1 MQKMPRT
8 TTSFAAAL
16 ALFLTLVHSLVAGLI
31 TAIGILAAPA
41 FAREVLYRQC
51 DIYQDLIVTDKSTGE
66 VFKDVLDLPTIYKI
80 DMEKQ
85 EVTEIIRAHSATSQF
100 ELQGRALHIMQDF
113 GDSYLC
119 S

>member
-1 MQKMPRT
+1 MPRT
-8 TTSFAAAL
+8 TTAFATVL
-16 ALFLTLVHSLVAGLI
+16 ALFLPLGNALVAGLI
-31 TAIGILAAPA
+31 PAIEISAAPA
-41 FAREVLYRQC
+41 FAREVLYRQY

-66 VFKDVLDLPTIYKI
+66 VFKDVLDHPTIYKI

-85 EVTEIIRAHSATSQF
+85 EVTEIISSHSATSQF

>member
-1 MQKMPRT
+1 MQRMPHT
-8 TTSFAAAL
+8 TTAFAAAL
-16 ALFLTLVHSLVAGLI
+16 ALFLSLGHSLVAGLI
-31 TAIGILAAPA
+31 PAIGILAAPA

-100 ELQGRALHIMQDF
+100 ELQGRA
-113 GDSYLC
+113 
-119 S
+119 